1 MKLEI
6 KYVVALVGLLALSPV
21 IEAGQQRPAAS
32 NTASSGQGVTPP
44 AGYVIGADDVINV
57 VFWREKELSAE
68 VVVRPDGN
76 VSLPLLNDV
85 YAKGL
90 TPEEFRVKVT
100 AAAQRFVESPNVSVV
115 IRAINSRK
123 VFVTGSVLRP
133 GTYPLG
139 SSMTVLQAIAL
150 ASGLTEFAN
159 GKNIRVI
166 RDSEGKSESFK
177 FNYHEVA
184 DGKNLAQNIQLRPG
198 DTIVVK

>member
-1 MKLEI
+1 MRFEI
-6 KYVVALVGLLALSPV
+6 RFVIALVGLLAIPSV
-21 IEAGQQRPAAS
+21 IAAEQRPAER
-32 NTASSGQGVTPP
+32 NPVGPGQGVTPP
-44 AGYVIGADDVINV
+44 AGYVIGADDVISV

-85 YAKGL
+85 NAKGL
-90 TPEEFRVKVT
+90 TPEEFRAKVT
-100 AAAQRFVESPNVSVV
+100 TAAQRFVENPNVSVV

-123 VFVTGSVLRP
+123 IFVTGSVLRP

-159 GKNIRVI
+159 GKNIRII

-184 DGKNLAQNIQLRPG
+184 EGKNLVQNIPLRPG